1 MENESLDRDTRMW
14 AMICHLSALASY
26 VGIPGIIAVIVI
38 WLIKR
43 DAHPYLDYHGRESL
57 NFQITM
63 CIAALVSGVLCLV
76 LIGFLLLA
84 VLGVVNLVLV
94 IIAGIKANDGV
105 SYRYPFCIRF
115 L

>member
-1 MENESLDRDTRMW
+1 MEFENLDRDTRMW
-14 AMICHLSALASY
+14 AMVCHLSALASY
-26 VGIPGIIAVIVI
+26 AGIPGIVAVIVI

-43 DAHPYLDYHGRESL
+43 DTHPYLDFHGRESL

-63 CIAALVSGVLCLV
+63 CIAAAISGVLCLV

-84 VLGVVNLVLV
+84 ALGVVNLVFV
-94 IIAGIKANDGV
+94 IIAGIKANDGIP
-105 SYRYPFCIRF
+105 YRYPICIRF